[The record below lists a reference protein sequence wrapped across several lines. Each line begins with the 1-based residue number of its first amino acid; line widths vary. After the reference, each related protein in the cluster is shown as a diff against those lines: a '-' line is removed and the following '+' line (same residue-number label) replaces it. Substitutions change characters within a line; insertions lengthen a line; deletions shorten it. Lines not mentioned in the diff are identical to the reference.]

1 MENIAFYGGSFNP
14 PTNIHL
20 QIAKNVLKQLNI
32 DKVYFVPVGNY
43 YQKNELIDVKHRLN
57 MLNIMCENQDKMYVS
72 DITLNEKN
80 NLKAIDVFKMLKEK
94 YSNDNVYFIMG
105 SDNFIKITEWKN
117 FDELVENYKIIIV
130 KRDNVDINKI
140 ILENRILEVNKN
152 NFFIINSEDTQNK
165 VDSTEVRRKIKN
177 SENID
182 KYLNKKISEYIVQN
196 GLYLD
201 NEDDIIEE

>member
-1 MENIAFYGGSFNP
+1 MGNIAFYGGSFNP

-94 YSNDNVYFIMG
+94 YLNDNAYFIMG
-105 SDNFIKITEWKN
+105 SDNFFKITEWKN
-117 FDELVENYKIIIV
+117 FEELVGNYKIIIV

-165 VDSTEVRRKIKN
+165 VDSTEVRSKIKN

-196 GLYLD
+196 RLYLD

>member
-1 MENIAFYGGSFNP
+1 MKNIAFYGGSFNP

-94 YSNDNVYFIMG
+94 YSNDNAYFIMG

-117 FDELVENYKIIIV
+117 FEELVENYKIIIV

-140 ILENRILEVNKN
+140 ILENRILEINKN

>member
-20 QIAKNVLKQLNI
+20 QRAKNVLKQLNI

-94 YSNDNVYFIMG
+94 YSNDNAYFIMG

-117 FDELVENYKIIIV
+117 FEELVENYKIIIV

-140 ILENRILEVNKN
+140 ILENRILEINKN